1 MRVSVKTLVLT
12 SALVGAAAPAFAD
25 MYYVDRTPTGSIYYA
40 DPTPD
45 VVYVD
50 PTPDVV
56 VVDPAP
62 TGSIVY
68 QRRIP
73 PANLGAARDR
83 YTNEYQGSHQGD
95 YYLGVTPPPTAP

>member
-1 MRVSVKTLVLT
+1 MRVSLKTFVLT

-40 DPTPD
+40 DPAPD
-45 VVYVD
+45 VIY
-50 PTPDVV
+50 
-56 VVDPAP
+56 VDPAP
-62 TGSIVY
+62 TGSIYY